1 MARSRFLDM
10 EGDDMARGAQH
21 TEKVRL
27 RVFAP
32 GARLL
37 TEEEIRALPTDKRE
51 AAAAVDTAGV
61 WLEVPCSRDE
71 CLSDRRGI
79 AVPVQGV
86 TEKERA
92 SLSGKQEKGFWLNLF
107 CPEDSCVLQQS
118 SDVP

>member
-1 MARSRFLDM
+1 M
-10 EGDDMARGAQH
+10 EGEDMAHRAQH
-21 TEKVRL
+21 AEGVRL
-27 RVFAP
+27 TVFAP

-37 TEEEIRALPTDKRE
+37 TAEEIRALPADKRE
-51 AAAAVDTAGV
+51 AATAVDTAGV

-71 CLSDRRGI
+71 CLSDERGI
-79 AVPVQGV
+79 AIPVRGV

>member
-1 MARSRFLDM
+1 MARR
-10 EGDDMARGAQH
+10 AQH
-21 TEKVRL
+21 TEGVRL
-27 RVFAP
+27 KVFAP

-37 TEEEIRALPTDKRE
+37 TAEEIRALPADKRE
-51 AAAAVDTAGV
+51 AAPGAGTEGV
-61 WLEVPCSRDE
+61 WLEVLCSRED
-71 CLSDRRGI
+71 CLSDKQGI

-107 CPEDSCVLQQS
+107 CPEDSCVLEQS